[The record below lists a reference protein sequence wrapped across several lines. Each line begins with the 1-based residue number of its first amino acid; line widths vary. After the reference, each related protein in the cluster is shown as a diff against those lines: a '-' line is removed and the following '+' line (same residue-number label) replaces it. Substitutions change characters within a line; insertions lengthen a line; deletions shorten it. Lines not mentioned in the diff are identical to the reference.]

1 MKQKLW
7 KICMCG
13 VIKCGEEFL
22 VLKRTD
28 DDEDMPGVW
37 EFPGGNAECG
47 EDLLYALVREIKEE
61 TGIDIKK
68 EETKILS
75 LDQYESEKT
84 DYIKCSVQ
92 INFLCEFQEKP
103 IVNVSEEHTDFAWVT
118 KTSDKLDEFLLN
130 IVDKM

>member
-22 VLKRTD
+22 ILRRSD
-28 DDEDMPGVW
+28 DDEDMSGVW
-37 EFPGGNAECG
+37 EFPSGNAECG
-47 EDLLYALVREIKEE
+47 EDLVNALVREIKEE

-68 EETKILS
+68 EEIKILS
-75 LDQYESEKT
+75 LDQYESEKP

-92 INFLCEFQEKP
+92 INFLCEFKEKP
-103 IVNVSEEHTDFAWVT
+103 IVYISEEHTGFEWV
-118 KTSDKLDEFLLN
+118 KRSSDKLDEFLLN
-130 IVDKM
+130 IIDKI